1 MCAQKTAA
9 KAKASVSTTVKPAA
23 PSVLNLS
30 FQEADMEPM
39 LIDSKVQLPPGVED
53 IDALSNDPAIVSEY
67 ANDIFDYYFIK
78 EKEVHPSPNHLVSHP
93 ELTAEMRSMLID
105 WLVDVHTRLAK
116 TGDVLFLNVYLVD
129 RFLTLLSQQRPA
141 RMIKRVHFQLLGIA
155 CLFIAS
161 KVEEVNA
168 ICVADLCFLCD
179 NKFSREEIIKL
190 ESIVLSTLG
199 FNLTVP
205 TSLQFLRRFSRAGG
219 LEPEVHM
226 LTRYLLDSSLAE
238 YAMLQYL
245 PSMVAASALYLAKR
259 LSDQDNDDVWVRHL
273 AI

>member
-1 MCAQKTAA
+1 
-9 KAKASVSTTVKPAA
+9 
-23 PSVLNLS
+23 
-30 FQEADMEPM
+30 MEPM

-53 IDALSNDPAIVSEY
+53 IDALSNDPLTVSEY
-67 ANDIFDYYFIK
+67 ANDIYDYYFIK
-78 EKEVHPSPNHLVSHP
+78 EKEVHPSPNHLASHP

-105 WLVDVHTRLAK
+105 WLVDVHNRLAK
-116 TGDVLFLNVYLVD
+116 TGDVLFLNVYLMD

-161 KVEEVNA
+161 KIEEVNA
-168 ICVADLCFLCD
+168 ICVADLCFLCE
-179 NKFSREEIIKL
+179 NKFPREEIIKL

-205 TSLQFLRRFSRAGG
+205 TALQFLRRFTRAGG

-226 LTRYLLDSSLAE
+226 LTRYLLDSSLGE
-238 YAMLQYL
+238 YGMLQYL
-245 PSMVAASALYLAKR
+245 PSMVAAAALYLAKR
-259 LSDQDNDDVWVRHL
+259 LTDQDNDDVWVRQSCNFYFEVSSR
-273 AI
+273 